1 MIKSRHNMPWLP
13 LLVIVA
19 ITMIGQ
25 TASGQYGNGIGPLF
39 NTFLSSVG
47 KTHNSTYPAAIPT
60 ADLQPGRLT
69 PAGGPSGNL
78 WTGLRNGFALP
89 AGNPAAVQAQLD
101 RFARDPANV
110 EQIMQRGKP
119 WLHHIL
125 SAIRQRGLPT
135 ELALL
140 PVIESAFN
148 LYARSPRDAAGL
160 WQFMPATAR
169 EQGLQQNDWYDGR
182 LDVMAATAAALD
194 YLEQLQQRFDG
205 DWLLAL
211 AAYNAGAARVQRAI
225 RENRNSGKP
234 VDFWHLQ
241 LPEETRNYVPKLL
254 ALRSIIES
262 PEAYGL
268 NIPDVPDT
276 PGFTVVDAGGPLD
289 FGVAARLA
297 GIPVEEIAQLNPAY
311 TRQTIHRNGPHT
323 LLIPGTQATAF
334 RTRLAGLS
342 GEQRVPWV
350 RHRIRFGDTL
360 STIARHYRITVAR
373 LRELNRLPDSRI
385 VAGDLLIVPV
395 ARG

>member
-1 MIKSRHNMPWLP
+1 MIISRHNTPWLP
-13 LLVIVA
+13 LLA
-19 ITMIGQ
+19 ITAIAMFGQ
-25 TASGQYGNGIGPLF
+25 TASMNHGNGIDSLF
-39 NTFLSSVG
+39 NTFLSSAG
-47 KTHNSTYPAAIPT
+47 KTHHGTYPPVIPT
-60 ADLQPGRLT
+60 AELRPDRLT

-89 AGNPAAVQAQLD
+89 AGNHAAVQAQLD

-110 EQIMQRGKP
+110 ERIMQRGKP

-125 SAIRQRGLPT
+125 HEVRQRGLPT

-148 LYARSPRDAAGL
+148 LYARSPRHAAGL

-169 EQGLQQNDWYDGR
+169 ELGLQQNDWYDGR
-182 LDVMAATAAALD
+182 RDVIAATAAALD

-225 RENRNSGKP
+225 RKNRNSGKP
-234 VDFWHLQ
+234 VDFWQLQ

-254 ALRSIIES
+254 ALRSLIET
-262 PEAYGL
+262 PEAFGL
-268 NIPDVPDT
+268 KLPTVPDA
-276 PGFTVVDAGGPLD
+276 PWFTVVDAGGPLD

-297 GIPVEEIAQLNPAY
+297 DIPVEEISRLNPAY

-323 LLIPGTQATAF
+323 LVIPGTQATAF

-342 GEQRVPWV
+342 EEQRVPWV
-350 RHRIRFGDTL
+350 RHRIRYGDTL
-360 STIARHYRITVAR
+360 STIARHYRIPVVR
-373 LRELNRLPDSRI
+373 LREFNRLPDSRI
-385 VAGDLLIVPV
+385 VAGDLLIVPD